1 MVLPRRYPTAAPEHQ
16 SQTVNTAEKEPA
28 SKPNRTASF
37 ELELPR
43 WLSRLAMLPF
53 FPTAFMDVRE
63 AYLHLFSL
71 WEKLDAADLQ
81 GCWASLRD
89 RAASSA
95 EDYSGGIC
103 GTRSPL

>member
-1 MVLPRRYPTAAPEHQ
+1 
-16 SQTVNTAEKEPA
+16 
-28 SKPNRTASF
+28 
-37 ELELPR
+37 
-43 WLSRLAMLPF
+43 
-53 FPTAFMDVRE
+53 MDVRE

-81 GCWASLRD
+81 GYWASVHD

-103 GTRSPL
+103 GPRSRCNVSCVIAVDASDILQAAPLVADRHQATPLRLTENGLIAAIRDGSEADKLAL

>member
-1 MVLPRRYPTAAPEHQ
+1 
-16 SQTVNTAEKEPA
+16 
-28 SKPNRTASF
+28 
-37 ELELPR
+37 
-43 WLSRLAMLPF
+43 
-53 FPTAFMDVRE
+53 MDVRE